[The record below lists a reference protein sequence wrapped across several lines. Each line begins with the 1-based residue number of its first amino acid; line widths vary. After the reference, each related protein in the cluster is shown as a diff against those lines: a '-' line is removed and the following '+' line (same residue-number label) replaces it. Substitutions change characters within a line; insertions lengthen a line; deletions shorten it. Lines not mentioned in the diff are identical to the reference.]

1 MPAVEWIA
9 VVATATVRGITYT
22 AESTADAYAYDTDP
36 NARDYAHH
44 LARCHLEDTI
54 REANP
59 AVPLREAYDARVFST
74 ITTTRYT
81 ADTPEA
87 PF

>member
-1 MPAVEWIA
+1 MTAVEWIA
-9 VVATATVRGITYT
+9 VRATATVRGTVYT
-22 AESTADAYAYDTDP
+22 AESAADAYAYDTDP

-59 AVPLREAYDARVFST
+59 DVPIREAYDARVFST
-74 ITTTRYT
+74 ITTHRYT
-81 ADTPEA
+81 VDTPDT